1 MYRAK
6 YQKRRRLSKRTVIL
20 LASLTLLMGL
30 TIGSTAAYLV
40 THTSQ
45 VTNTF
50 TPAKVSC
57 VINEK
62 FENNVKSDVTIK
74 NTGNVD
80 AYIRA
85 KVIISW
91 TDADGNIVPAPKD
104 ENISYD
110 RTFETGDNWSKVDNI
125 YYYSLRVAPNDST
138 TNLIKSIAPPSDT
151 KGYRLKVDIIAD
163 AIQADGIAS
172 SAQDAW
178 AKAKD

>member
-57 VINEK
+57 VINETFK
-62 FENNVKSDVTIK
+62 DNVKSDVTIK

-91 TDADGNIVPAPKD
+91 TDADGNIVPAP
-104 ENISYD
+104 
-110 RTFETGDNWSKVDNI
+110 FGDPVFTTDANWSLNEVDGI
-125 YYYSLRVAPNDST
+125 YYYSERVAPNDST
-138 TNLIKSIAPPSDT
+138 SNLIKSIAPPSDT

-172 SAQDAW
+172 SAQDSW

>member
-1 MYRAK
+1 MDRAK
-6 YQKRRRLSKRTVIL
+6 YQKWIRLNKRTVIL

-57 VINEK
+57 DITEK
-62 FENNVKSDVTIK
+62 FAPDGMKEDVKIK

-91 TDADGNIVPAPKD
+91 TDADGNIVPAPFGD
-104 ENISYD
+104 PA
-110 RTFETGDNWSKVDNI
+110 FETDSKWEQVGDT
-125 YYYSLRVAPNDST
+125 YYYSERVAPDGNT
-138 TNLIKSIAPPSDT
+138 TNLIESIAPPSDT

-172 SAQDAW
+172 SAQAAW
-178 AKAKD
+178 AGAAG

>member
-91 TDADGNIVPAPKD
+91 TDANGNIVPAPFD
-104 ENISYD
+104 D
-110 RTFETGDNWSKVDNI
+110 PDFTTDANWSKVDNI

-138 TNLIKSIAPPSDT
+138 TNLINSIAPGDET
-151 KGYRLKVDIIAD
+151 DGYRLKVDIIAD
-163 AIQADGIAS
+163 AIQADGMGAT

>member
-1 MYRAK
+1 MDCAK
-6 YQKRRRLSKRTVIL
+6 YQKFIRLNKRAVIL

-30 TIGSTAAYLV
+30 AIGSTAAYLIAQ
-40 THTSQ
+40 TSQ

-57 VINEK
+57 HITEK
-62 FENNVKSDVTIK
+62 FAPDGKKEEVKIE

-91 TDADGNIVPAPKD
+91 TDADGNIVPAPFD
-104 ENISYD
+104 DPAFTI
-110 RTFETGDNWSKVDNI
+110 GDNWSLNEADGI
-125 YYYSLRVAPNDST
+125 YYYSLKVAPNDST
-138 TNLIKSIAPPSDT
+138 TNLINSIEPPSDT
-151 KGYRLKVDIIAD
+151 EGYRLKVDIIAD

-172 SAQDAW
+172 SAQAAW
-178 AKAKD
+178 AGAAS

>member
-57 VINEK
+57 DITEK
-62 FENNVKSDVTIK
+62 FAPDGKKEEVKIK
-74 NTGNVD
+74 NTGNVY

-91 TDADGNIVPAPKD
+91 TDADGKIVPAP
-104 ENISYD
+104 
-110 RTFETGDNWSKVDNI
+110 FGDPVFTTDANWSLNEVDGI
-125 YYYSLRVAPNDST
+125 YYYSERVAPNDST
-138 TNLIKSIAPPSDT
+138 TNLINSIAPGDET
-151 KGYRLKVDIIAD
+151 NGYRLKVDIIAD
-163 AIQADGIAS
+163 AIQADGMGAT

>member
-1 MYRAK
+1 MDRAK
-6 YQKRRRLSKRTVIL
+6 YQKWIRLNKRTVIL

-30 TIGSTAAYLV
+30 TIGSTAAYLI

-62 FENNVKSDVTIK
+62 FENNVKSNVTIT

-91 TDADGNIVPAPKD
+91 TDAEGNLVPAPFD
-104 ENISYD
+104 D
-110 RTFETGDNWSKVDNI
+110 PAFETDSKWKQVGDT
-125 YYYSLRVAPNDST
+125 YYYSERVAPDGNT

-172 SAQDAW
+172 SAQAAW
-178 AKAKD
+178 AGAAG

>member
-1 MYRAK
+1 MDRTK
-6 YQKRRRLSKRTVIL
+6 YQKCIRLNKRTVIL

-57 VINEK
+57 VINET
-62 FENNVKSDVTIK
+62 FENNVKSDVTIT

-91 TDADGNIVPAPKD
+91 TNAEGNLVPATFGDPAFTTDANWSLNEADG
-104 ENISYD
+104 
-110 RTFETGDNWSKVDNI
+110 I
-125 YYYSLRVAPNDST
+125 YYYSLSVAPGST
-138 TNLIKSIAPPSDT
+138 TSNLIDSIAPPDDT

-172 SAQDAW
+172 SAQAAW
-178 AKAKD
+178 AGAAS

>member
-57 VINEK
+57 AINETFK
-62 FENNVKSDVTIK
+62 NNVKRDVTIK

-91 TDADGNIVPAPKD
+91 TDADGNIVPAPFD
-104 ENISYD
+104 D
-110 RTFETGDNWSKVDNI
+110 PVFTTGANWSLNEVDGI
-125 YYYSLRVAPNDST
+125 YYYSERVARCNST
-138 TNLIKSIAPPSDT
+138 TNLINSIAPGDET
-151 KGYRLKVDIIAD
+151 NGYRLKVDIIAD
-163 AIQADGIAS
+163 AIQADGMGAT

>member
-1 MYRAK
+1 MDRAK
-6 YQKRRRLSKRTVIL
+6 YQKWIRLNKRTVIL

-30 TIGSTAAYLV
+30 TIGSTAAYLI

-57 VINEK
+57 HITEK
-62 FENNVKSDVTIK
+62 FAPDGKKEEVKIK

-91 TDADGNIVPAPKD
+91 TDADGNIVPAPFD
-104 ENISYD
+104 D
-110 RTFETGDNWSKVDNI
+110 PDFTTGDNWSKVDNI
-125 YYYSLRVAPNDST
+125 YYYSLRVAPKDST
-138 TNLIKSIAPPSDT
+138 TNLINSIAPTGDT

-178 AKAKD
+178 AGAAG

>member
-57 VINEK
+57 VINETFK
-62 FENNVKSDVTIK
+62 DNVKSDVTIK
-74 NTGNVD
+74 NMGNVD

-85 KVIISW
+85 MVIISW
-91 TDADGNIVPAPKD
+91 TDADGNIVPAP
-104 ENISYD
+104 
-110 RTFETGDNWSKVDNI
+110 FGDPVFTTDANWSLNEVDGI
-125 YYYSLRVAPNDST
+125 YYYSERVAPNDST
-138 TNLIKSIAPPSDT
+138 TNLINSIAPPSDT

>member
-57 VINEK
+57 VINETFK
-62 FENNVKSDVTIK
+62 DNVKSDVTIK
-74 NTGNVD
+74 NMGNVD

-91 TDADGNIVPAPKD
+91 TDADGNIVPAPFGD
-104 ENISYD
+104 PVF
-110 RTFETGDNWSKVDNI
+110 TTGANWSLNEVDGI
-125 YYYSLRVAPNDST
+125 YYYSERVARCNST
-138 TNLIKSIAPPSDT
+138 TNLINSIAPGDET
-151 KGYRLKVDIIAD
+151 NGYRLKVDIIAD
-163 AIQADGIAS
+163 AIQADGMGAT

>member
-30 TIGSTAAYLV
+30 AIGSTAAYLV

-91 TDADGNIVPAPKD
+91 TDADGKIVPAPFD
-104 ENISYD
+104 D
-110 RTFETGDNWSKVDNI
+110 PDFTTDANWSLNEVDGI
-125 YYYSLRVAPNDST
+125 YYYSERVAPNDST

-172 SAQDAW
+172 SAQASW
-178 AKAKD
+178 AEAKD

>member
-45 VTNTF
+45 VTSTF

-57 VINEK
+57 DITEK
-62 FENNVKSDVTIK
+62 FAPDGKKEEVKIK

-91 TDADGNIVPAPKD
+91 TDADGNIVPAPFGD
-104 ENISYD
+104 PVF
-110 RTFETGDNWSKVDNI
+110 TTGANWSKVDNI

-138 TNLIKSIAPPSDT
+138 SNLIKSIAPPSDT